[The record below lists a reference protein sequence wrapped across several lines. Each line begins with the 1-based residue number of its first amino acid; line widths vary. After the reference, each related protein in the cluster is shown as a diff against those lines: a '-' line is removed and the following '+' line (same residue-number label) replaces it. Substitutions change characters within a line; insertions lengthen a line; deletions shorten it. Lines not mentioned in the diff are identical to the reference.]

1 MKTAPLVV
9 NVGCYFDYPYEM
21 QRSSQLGIE
30 MRWTPART
38 DDEIVAAGAEA
49 TILLSEDSE
58 PITAAVLDRLPR
70 CQAIVKYAVGVD
82 TIDIAA
88 ASERGIVVANSADF
102 CTEEVSDHAAALL
115 LASARQIMTMDRTI
129 RAGGWEE
136 FPRIAPLRRL
146 AHLTLGVIGFGRIGR
161 RLAEKMSGFGLGLL
175 VADPQLTPGQMPAGM
190 ELVTLD
196 RLVREADLISLHLP
210 LTPAT
215 RGLVGEREL
224 RLMKP
229 TALIV
234 NTSRGPL
241 INEAALTRALQER
254 WIAGAALDV
263 MEEEPLPANSPL
275 RSLDN
280 IVLTPHFGGQSVD
293 SMANLHRSVMD
304 SVEALLGGYWP
315 PFPLNPMISPQRP
328 LRPWIEFRQV
338 LSSSGQLPPSTPQ
351 VNAA

>member
-1 MKTAPLVV
+1 MKPPPLVV
-9 NVGCYFDYPYEM
+9 NVGCYFDYPYEK
-21 QRSSQLGIE
+21 QRSAQLGIE
-30 MRWTPART
+30 MRWTPAHT
-38 DDEIVAAGAEA
+38 GDEIVAAGAEA
-49 TILLSEDSE
+49 TILLLEDFE

-88 ASERGIVVANSADF
+88 ASDRGIVVANSADF

-146 AHLTLGVIGFGRIGR
+146 AHLTLGVIGLGRIGR
-161 RLAEKMSGFGLGLL
+161 RLAEKMSAFGLRLL
-175 VADPQLTPGQMPAGM
+175 VVDPQLTPCKVPAGM
-190 ELVTLD
+190 ELVPLD
-196 RLVREADLISLHLP
+196 RLLSEADLISVHVP
-210 LTPAT
+210 LTSAT

-229 TALIV
+229 TAFIV
-234 NTSRGPL
+234 NTSRGPI
-241 INEAALTRALQER
+241 INQAALTRALQER

-263 MEEEPLPANSPL
+263 MEEEPLPAASPL

-280 IVLTPHFGGQSVD
+280 IVVTPHFSGQSVD
-293 SMANLHRSVMD
+293 SIAHLHRSVMD

-315 PFPLNPMISPQRP
+315 PFPLNPKISPRRP
-328 LRPWIEFRQV
+328 LRPWVEFRQV
-338 LSSSGQLPPSTPQ
+338 RGS
-351 VNAA
+351 

>member
-21 QRSSQLGIE
+21 QRSAQLGIE

-49 TILLSEDSE
+49 TILLAEDE
-58 PITAAVLDRLPR
+58 PITAAVLDQLPR

-115 LASARQIMTMDRTI
+115 LTSARQIMTMDRMI
-129 RAGGWEE
+129 RAGGWDE

-146 AHLTLGVIGFGRIGR
+146 AHLTLGVIGLGRIGR
-161 RLAEKMSGFGLGLL
+161 RLAVKMSGFGLGLL
-175 VADPQLTPGQMPAGM
+175 VADPQLTPCEMPVGM

-196 RLVREADLISLHLP
+196 RLVREADLISIHVP

-224 RLMKP
+224 RMMKP

-241 INEAALTRALQER
+241 INEAALTRALQQR

-263 MEEEPLPANSPL
+263 MEEEPLPASSPL

-280 IVLTPHFGGQSVD
+280 IVLTPHVGGQSLD

-315 PFPLNPMISPQRP
+315 PFPLNSWISPLQP
-328 LRPWIEFRQV
+328 LRPWAEFRRV
-338 LSSSGQLPPSTPQ
+338 PSP
-351 VNAA
+351 